1 MPTSAIH
8 GATSS
13 GSSGSS
19 VNRFADM
26 SSEEFLKVLVTELQN
41 QDPLSPSD
49 STKVLEQLSSIRNI
63 ESQTQLQNSFQDLV
77 SQNSVSSASRLIGQY
92 VVGKDEDFND
102 VSGVAK
108 SMRIEDGKPI
118 LIVDDGS
125 ATGARVPI
133 ASVSEVYDLSDVDS
147 QVTQSLLTSMLVLN
161 SNDLI
166 GRGVEGKDADGVTRS
181 GIVTGVSLEDN
192 ELMVE
197 LDTGFAIPATGITR
211 FTNNDN
217 SQ

>member
-1 MPTSAIH
+1 MPTSAIN
-8 GATSS
+8 GTSS
-13 GSSGSS
+13 SNAASTS

-41 QDPLSPSD
+41 QDPLNPSD

-63 ESQTQLQNSFQDLV
+63 ESQTRLQSSFQDLV

-92 VVGKDEDFND
+92 VVGKDENFND
-102 VSGVAK
+102 VSGVAQ
-108 SMRIEDGKPI
+108 SMRIENGKPI
-118 LIVDDGS
+118 LVVDDGS

-133 ASVSEVYDLSDVDS
+133 DNVSEVFDLGDYDS

-166 GRGVEGKDADGVTRS
+166 GRGVEGTDADGVTRS
-181 GIVTGVSLEDN
+181 GIVTGVSLQDN

-197 LDTGFAIPATGITR
+197 LDTGFAIPATGLTR
-211 FTNNDN
+211 FT
-217 SQ
+217 STEQ